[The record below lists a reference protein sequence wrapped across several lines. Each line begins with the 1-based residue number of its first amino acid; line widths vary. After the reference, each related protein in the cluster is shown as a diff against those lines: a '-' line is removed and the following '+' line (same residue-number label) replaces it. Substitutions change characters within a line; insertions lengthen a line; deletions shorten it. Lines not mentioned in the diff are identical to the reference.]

1 MDATTSTIP
10 SAATTPDHIST
21 IGTLRRL
28 GETLVSTLHNRIELL
43 TLELKEEKYW
53 LIATL
58 VFVAGAVVFGLLS
71 VVAIL
76 VTVAVLTPPSARPW
90 VMLGICVVCVGGLLF
105 AVLGLLKKLK
115 RPAPLTETLNE
126 LKKDMEC
133 LKT

>member
-53 LIATL
+53 LIGTL
-58 VFVAGAVVFGLLS
+58 MFAAFAVVFGFLS

-76 VTVAVLTPPSARPW
+76 VTVAVLTPAAARPW
-90 VMLGICVVCVGGLLF
+90 VMLGLCVFCLGALLF
-105 AVLGLLKKLK
+105 SVFGLLKRLK

>member
-1 MDATTSTIP
+1 MDATTTTIP

-21 IGTLRRL
+21 VGTLRRL
-28 GETLVSTLHNRIELL
+28 GETIVSTLHNRLELL

-53 LIATL
+53 LVGTL
-58 VFVAGAVVFGLLS
+58 LFAAFAIVFALLS

-76 VTVAVLTPPSARPW
+76 VTVAFLTPASARPW
-90 VMLGICVVCVGGLLF
+90 VMLGICVVCLGALAF
-105 AVLGLLKKLK
+105 SVLGLMKKLK